1 MTPSPTVPLS
11 LASAAAAGDGPLRR
25 QAEALAMTAQPTAP
39 GPLRPARELSHELQV
54 HRIELEMQNDELRR
68 VQADLETARDRYIDL
83 YDFAPVGY
91 LTLDAVGCIVDINLT
106 GARMLGQERR
116 QLLRRRFAR
125 HVAVPDG
132 DRWHRYVR
140 ALTRPD
146 APRRIEVTLKA
157 TSGHP
162 FEAQIDG
169 LPMPAPGG
177 ATTLRLALTD
187 VTARKLADAELRL
200 AATAFETQE
209 GIMITSAQGVIERV
223 NHAFTQITGY
233 SAEEALGQSGRL
245 LQSGLHSA
253 SFYAQLWDTLQRT
266 GTWQGEVYNRR
277 KNGEVYPEWLS
288 ITAVHDAEQAVTRYV
303 GTMLDISQRKAREQ
317 EVAQL
322 AFYDPLTG
330 LPNRRLMKDRLE
342 QLLAA
347 SARSRHHGALIF
359 IDLDHFKDIND
370 TLGHDKGDHLLQ
382 QVAQRLS
389 ANVRAMDTVARLG
402 GDEFVVMLSADLS
415 PLAEEA
421 ALRAKATAEQI
432 LTALSKPYDIGNL
445 ELVVSASMGV
455 ALFCDAHDSVDDL
468 LKRADL
474 AMYQAKAAGRN
485 TLRFFDTAVQ
495 QAMTIRAAL
504 EADLR
509 LALRREE
516 LQLYYQPVVDAH
528 RRLLG
533 AEALVRW
540 RHPTQGLLGPDT
552 FIAIA
557 EDRGLIHP
565 LGLWVLAQA
574 CTQLAAWAR
583 EPALAALTLSV
594 NVSAR
599 ELRDPHFVDQVLEVL
614 RHSGADPARLKL
626 ELTESTMLDNMAQSI
641 DKMNLLRA
649 CGVGFSLDD
658 FGTGFASLTYLRR
671 LPLQQI
677 KIDRSFV
684 HDMMSDTHDAVIA
697 RTIVNLGQNLGVTVI
712 AEGVETEA
720 QQALL
725 VDYGCTAFQGF
736 LFGRPMPLEAWL
748 GVARAAAS
756 VDTPCNLRPPRP
768 NAGAAPCGSP
778 AR

>member
-1 MTPSPTVPLS
+1 MTKHPPALPPAPTDNATADS
-11 LASAAAAGDGPLRR
+11 TDEGADSGPLRR
-25 QAEALAMTAQPTAP
+25 QAEAVVAHQAAA
-39 GPLRPARELSHELQV
+39 GPLRPARELAHELQV

-68 VQADLETARDRYIDL
+68 VQADLEAARDRYIDL
-83 YDFAPVGY
+83 FDFAPVGY
-91 LTLDAVGCIVDINLT
+91 LTLDAVGCITDINLT
-106 GARMLGQERR
+106 GARMLGEERR
-116 QLLRRRFAR
+116 QLMRRRFAR
-125 HVAVPDG
+125 HVAEPDG
-132 DRWHRYVR
+132 DRWHRYTR
-140 ALTRPD
+140 ALARPD
-146 APRRIEVTLKA
+146 APRRIEVTLVA
-157 TSGHP
+157 TGGQR
-162 FEAQIDG
+162 FEAQVDG
-169 LPMPAPGG
+169 LPIPQPSGPP
-177 ATTLRLALTD
+177 TLRLALTD
-187 VTARKLADAELRL
+187 VTARKQAEAELRL
-200 AATAFETQE
+200 AAIAFQTQE
-209 GIMITSAQGVIERV
+209 GIMITNAQGVIERV

-233 SAEEALGQSGRL
+233 NAEEVVGKTGRL
-245 LQSGLHSA
+245 LQSGMHPSGY
-253 SFYAQLWDTLQRT
+253 YAQMWDSLLRT
-266 GTWQGEVYNRR
+266 GAWQGEIYNRR
-277 KNGEVYPEWLS
+277 KNGEIYPEWLS
-288 ITAVHDAEQAVTRYV
+288 ITAVNDPEQAVTRYV
-303 GTMLDISQRKAREQ
+303 GTMLDISLRKAREQ

-347 SARSRHHGALIF
+347 SARSLRHGALIF

-402 GDEFVVMLSADLS
+402 GDEFVVMLGADLS

-432 LTALSKPYDIGNL
+432 LSALNKPYAIGSL
-445 ELVVSASMGV
+445 ELTVSASVGV
-455 ALFCDAHDSVDDL
+455 ALFCDAQDSVDDL

-485 TLRFFDTAVQ
+485 TLRFFDTDVQ
-495 QAMTIRAAL
+495 QAMTVRTAL
-504 EADLR
+504 ESDLR

-516 LQLYYQPVVDAH
+516 LQLYYQPVVDAQ
-528 RRLLG
+528 RGLLG

-540 RHPTQGLLGPDT
+540 EHPTQGLIGPDA
-552 FIAIA
+552 FISIA

-565 LGLWVLAQA
+565 LGLWVMTEA
-574 CTQLAAWAR
+574 CTQLARWAH
-583 EPALAALTLSV
+583 EPAMAALTLSV

-599 ELRDPHFVDQVLEVL
+599 ELRDTHFVEQVLEVL
-614 RHSGADPARLKL
+614 RASGADPSRLKL
-626 ELTESTMLDNMAQSI
+626 ELTESTMLDNMEQSI

-649 CGVGFSLDD
+649 RGVGFALDD

-684 HDMMSDTHDAVIA
+684 HEMMSDTHDAVIA

-725 VDYGCTAFQGF
+725 VDYGCTGFQGF

-748 GVARAAAS
+748 GMARAA
-756 VDTPCNLRPPRP
+756 
-768 NAGAAPCGSP
+768 
-778 AR
+778 